1 MHQDLRW
8 GAKICANLIYFSAPS
23 PGRSDHFKIR
33 ATASKFARAW
43 SSQRVWSVL
52 GLNPIFRDPIKGLR
66 PFRPSPATAM
76 LGVWLFGIVK
86 ISWAWWCYCRRL
98 EFTGDAWQ
106 PPWLLFK
113 GLSLISFDFYW
124 FYLIFFDF
132 SLQGASPEGIWV
144 ICKLNFHCFWCFLW
158 FHYIASSKAYQ
169 IWDFSVLL
177 FVSCLIEFVNTLRNV
192 YRWYLVNAFIWKGLI
207 LPFLKL
213 SLLYSSYNI
222 DFYNFLVF
230 SYHSRSLSHRR
241 IFI

>member
-1 MHQDLRW
+1 MNRACQRGLFASFPLIKLIPSRSALGMHQDLRW

-33 ATASKFARAW
+33 ATASKFVRVW

-86 ISWAWWCYCRRL
+86 VSWAWWYHCRRL

-113 GLSLISFDFYW
+113 GLSLISFNFYW
-124 FYLIFFDF
+124 FYLVFFDF
-132 SLQGASPEGIWV
+132 SLQGASPKIKKGGYELIIHW
-144 ICKLNFHCFWCFLW
+144 FWCFL
-158 FHYIASSKAYQ
+158 
-169 IWDFSVLL
+169 
-177 FVSCLIEFVNTLRNV
+177 
-192 YRWYLVNAFIWKGLI
+192 
-207 LPFLKL
+207 
-213 SLLYSSYNI
+213 
-222 DFYNFLVF
+222 
-230 SYHSRSLSHRR
+230 
-241 IFI
+241 